1 MKMSKTGLKTYS
13 VGNQK
18 WCSYAVNGRMEIPKL
33 CIRNFECWHCAFNY
47 WLEEVGERPSCEA
60 CPQAGFLMLKAA

>member
-1 MKMSKTGLKTYS
+1 MKMSKTGLKTYY

-18 WCSYAVNGRMEIPKL
+18 WCFHAAQGRLEIPKL

-47 WLEEVGERPSCEA
+47 WLEDVGEKPSCETCTRA
-60 CPQAGFLMLKAA
+60 DVLMLEAA